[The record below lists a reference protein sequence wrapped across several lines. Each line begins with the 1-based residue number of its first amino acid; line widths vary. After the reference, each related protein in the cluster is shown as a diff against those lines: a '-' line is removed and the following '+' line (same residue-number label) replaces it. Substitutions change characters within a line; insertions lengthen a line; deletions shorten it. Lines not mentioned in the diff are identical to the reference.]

1 MDKMYKKLLC
11 LGLVVAI
18 AAVFPA
24 ILSGCDKKE
33 TSVTTPISSVS
44 ATLSDTVGVTT
55 PVFVTEP
62 KTLEEMYDPKL
73 VALLNRT
80 FSIGDQIVS
89 AGEYNYTCVSAF
101 QELSTYAQYGYYPAD
116 ESGMLDLSATCD
128 LTENGSGTWGDYLVR
143 YVEEDLQSNYILSAL
158 AEENSMKLSDEMQA
172 QIDENMKSIDETAA
186 TIGLT
191 GDGYLEQY
199 CGDDMTLARFK
210 AIVERL
216 YLADIYASDYLAN
229 YSFTEEE
236 LALPIVRHILY
247 AAPRNGLRE
256 QDASEEEIAKALE
269 DAENTLLQVK
279 GYDDMVLIGDKHTR
293 DGTALESAEYTV
305 SKGEMVKEFEAWCF
319 DATRKVGDKEIVRTD
334 FGFHVI
340 FFVGSAEAD
349 EEQKKMIAQ
358 TALLDMLEERAMDA
372 RFALKE
378 E

>member
-44 ATLSDTVGVTT
+44 ATLSDTVGLTT

-143 YVEEDLQSNYILSAL
+143 YVEEDIQSNYILSAL

-172 QIDENMKSIDETAA
+172 QIDENMRSIDETAA

-216 YLADIYASDYLAN
+216 YLADIYSSDYLAN

-349 EEQKKMIAQ
+349 EEQKRMIAQ

>member
-11 LGLVVAI
+11 LSLVVAI

-33 TSVTTPISSVS
+33 TSLTTPITSVTTASSQ
-44 ATLSDTVGVTT
+44 AVGVTT

-73 VALLNRT
+73 VALLNRS
-80 FSIGDQIVS
+80 FSIGDKIVS
-89 AGEYNYTCVSAF
+89 AGEYNYICVTAF

-116 ESGMLDLSATCD
+116 ESGMLDLAATCD
-128 LTENGSGTWGDYLVR
+128 LTENGSGTWGDYLIK
-143 YVEEDLQSNYILSAL
+143 YVEDDIQSNYILSVL
-158 AEENSMKLSDEMQA
+158 AEENNLTLSDEMQE
-172 QIDENMKSIDETAA
+172 QIDANMKTIDETAA

-199 CGDDMTLARFK
+199 CGDDMTIARFK
-210 AIVERL
+210 SIVEKL
-216 YLADIYASDYLAN
+216 YLADLYVSDYLES
-229 YSFTEEE
+229 YPFTEEE

-247 AAPRNGLRE
+247 AAPMNGLRE
-256 QDASEEEIAKALE
+256 EEASEEEIAKALE
-269 DAENTLLQVK
+269 DAESTLLQVK

-305 SKGEMVKEFEAWCF
+305 SKGEMVKEFEEWCF

-334 FGFHVI
+334 FGFHVM
-340 FFVGSAEAD
+340 FFVGTAEAD
-349 EEQKKMIAQ
+349 EEQKKVIAQ
-358 TALLDMLEERAMDA
+358 NALLNMIEERAMDA
-372 RFALKE
+372 RFALME